1 MESAIMIMN
10 ENLSSRQRV
19 QKLLRDGLTDK
30 MPIGELCINDGVVC
44 GQYGCICSGFEERFA
59 FIQSLRLDIV
69 SLSPLYPTGLSRLP
83 EVREYQ
89 WPDVHRWVND
99 TSLFTFAVLDGA
111 FEWGMRILGLEEFC
125 VMLRRSPLSLQELS
139 NRVETLNQSLVERL
153 ADQGINGI
161 ILADDIAYQQ
171 GLFASPQ
178 MLRDTFIP
186 SLARQAERILHADL
200 PVFYHSDGNYM
211 AVIEDIVAAG
221 FNGLQ
226 CLEKSAG
233 MDIHKIRAQFGKELC
248 LWGHLEVEDIVQA
261 NDPKSFN
268 EIIASTRNL
277 ASDGRFIMGT
287 TSGLFEGIDIKTLQA
302 IYKM

>member
-1 MESAIMIMN
+1 MN
-10 ENLSSRQRV
+10 ENLNSRELV
-19 QKLLRDGLTDK
+19 QTLLRSGLTDYIPK
-30 MPIGELCINDGVVC
+30 GELCINEGVFC
-44 GQYGCICSGFEERFA
+44 GQSGCSCPGFEERLA
-59 FIQSLRLDIV
+59 FIQSLRLDII
-69 SLSPLYPTGLSRLP
+69 SLSPLYPTGLKRLP
-83 EVREYQ
+83 EVKEYQ

-99 TSLFTFAVLDGA
+99 TSLFTFALLDGA
-111 FEWGMRILGLEEFC
+111 FEWGMRILGLHEFC
-125 VMLRRSPLSLQELS
+125 VMLRRSTLSLQELT

-178 MLRDTFIP
+178 ILRDTFIP
-186 SLARQAERILHADL
+186 SLARQAERIIDLDL

-233 MDIHKIRAQFGKELC
+233 MDLHKIRAQFGKDLC
-248 LWGHLEVEDIVQA
+248 LWGHLEVEGIMQA
-261 NDPKSFN
+261 NNPTVYN
-268 EIIASTRNL
+268 EILASTRNA
-277 ASDGRFIMGT
+277 ASGGRFIMGT
-287 TSGLFEGIDIKTLQA
+287 TSGLFEGLDIKALQA
-302 IYKM
+302 IYMGL